1 MTEERIARLNELARK
16 SKETGL
22 TQEETAE
29 RQSLREE
36 YLAAIRGSLEAQLE
50 NTYILEPDGTK
61 RKLTKHETEEK
72 RPH

>member
-16 SKETGL
+16 QKAAGL

-29 RQSLREE
+29 RQALREE
-36 YLAAIRGSLEAQLE
+36 YLAAIRGSLESHLE

-61 RKLTKHETEEK
+61 RKLTKRDT
-72 RPH
+72 

>member
-16 SKETGL
+16 DKTLGL

-36 YLAAIRGSLEAQLE
+36 YLAAIRNSIESQLA
-50 NTYILEPDGTK
+50 NTYIMEPDGTK
-61 RKLTKHETEEK
+61 RKLTKRED
-72 RPH
+72 